1 MTSFQ
6 NRADEAGDALPRPR
20 SPFILAAMPEAPV
33 PFSAIPPSALPGL
46 IQAVATRYAGASRY
60 TRHYVRAKLRRD
72 PATEAIVTL
81 ATDLGGFGTVADLG
95 CGRGQLSLLL
105 LLTGSAES
113 VLGLDRNGP
122 ALAEAQAA
130 SEGLPARF
138 IATDLATAPLPDC
151 DTLLLV
157 DVLYQLPPAAQQ
169 ALLARMAAAARR
181 RIVIR
186 AFDPGLGW
194 RSRCGFAMEWLN
206 RAGRGD
212 LRRAAIDPM
221 TLPALR
227 ALLEQAGFR
236 VSVTPCWGGMPLPN
250 VLLLAERGSA

>member
-1 MTSFQ
+1 
-6 NRADEAGDALPRPR
+6 
-20 SPFILAAMPEAPV
+20 MPEAPV
-33 PFSAIPPSALPGL
+33 PFPSLPPSALPRL
-46 IQAVATRYAGASRY
+46 MHAVATRYGGASRY

-72 PATEAIVTL
+72 PATKAIVTL
-81 ATDLGGFGTVADLG
+81 ATELGGFGTVADLG

-105 LLTGSAES
+105 LLAGGAES
-113 VLGLDRNGP
+113 VLGMDRNGP
-122 ALAEAQAA
+122 ALAEAQVAA
-130 SEGLPARF
+130 RGLPARF
-138 IATDLATAPLPDC
+138 TAADLATAPLPDC

-157 DVLYQLPPAAQQ
+157 DVLYQLPPAAQR
-169 ALLARMAAAARR
+169 ALLERMAAVARR

-186 AFDPGLGW
+186 AFDPDLGW

-212 LRRAAIDPM
+212 LRRAAIEPM
-221 TLPALR
+221 KLPALR
-227 ALLEQAGFR
+227 AVLEQVGFR

>member
-1 MTSFQ
+1 
-6 NRADEAGDALPRPR
+6 
-20 SPFILAAMPEAPV
+20 MPEAPV
-33 PFSAIPPSALPGL
+33 PFPPSRPAALPRL
-46 IQAVATRYAGASRY
+46 IDAVATRYAGASRY
-60 TRHYVRAKLRRD
+60 TRHYVRSKLRRD
-72 PATEAIVTL
+72 PATEAILAL
-81 ATDLGGFGTVADLG
+81 ATGLGGFGAVADLG

-105 LLTGSAES
+105 LLAGSADS
-113 VLGLDRNGP
+113 VQGLDRNGP
-122 ALAEAQAA
+122 ALAEAQVAA
-130 SEGLPARF
+130 HGLPARF
-138 IATDLATAPLPDC
+138 AAADLATAPLPAC

-157 DVLYQLPPAAQQ
+157 DVLYQLPPAAQRD
-169 ALLARMAAAARR
+169 LLARMAAAARR

-186 AFDPGLGW
+186 AFDPDLGW